1 MRFLTIFIL
10 LISLLNAK
18 DRDFYYSFIDS
29 NGKQI
34 PTKTKETIINTLNQ
48 LDEVKAIA
56 LDGKLHEAFE
66 KLKIIKDNNKV
77 SLLNSDILILYSEL
91 VIKTNSKQHI
101 NSASNELE
109 VAINSSLIDQEDLL
123 KAYLILIDLKLNI
136 NKVEDARYYAQTVV
150 DIFDDEEAKAKGKI
164 SLAKIFKYQKDYKKA
179 SKVIFE
185 VLSDTKDKNIAS
197 IAANELFDIYLLE
210 GRKEE
215 ASELMRQLL
224 ATNPSFYSSDYIVA
238 NQRVDLLLKLDM
250 TNFAIDILK
259 NLIITSKKDDILEQ
273 TKYKLANL
281 YMSLYDKTDTYLK
294 LAKILY
300 KDIIDNYPKSVNF
313 DNSSMFY
320 DEIKMRQKAILPNE
334 VADKYPDN
342 EAMQNKALLQELINN
357 NFNKKYEDVIK
368 MKKIYQDIPKD
379 VLKRFGYENVDELL
393 DISHLGLIKE
403 YLKEKDCIK
412 LSVILKDLKTDI
424 FKDVID
430 DDSLKDEFINCIRE
444 VPSIENYKQF
454 KNIFKDTKDL
464 DVYLIL
470 EAMALDVEE
479 IDDALFYS
487 SKIEKSKDKEMLKE
501 EFLYKYQILKIDNNT
516 GKLDRFFKNSLE
528 NNDLIEANIEK
539 PIIIDF
545 YYDLYLYLIKEGK
558 EEEAFKILNSLNN
571 KQNEFKAFV
580 YSPFVESELSRL
592 LKKQNNFQDAVNYL
606 VLALEHAKNIKPEDE
621 VKLYYDILTLY
632 DNLGQKEQ
640 KEIYL
645 QKCKNVKIEENFYK
659 NMCNGINP

>member
-77 SLLNSDILILYSEL
+77 SLLNADILILYSEL

-101 NSASNELE
+101 NSTSNELE

-215 ASELMRQLL
+215 ANELMRQIL

-281 YMSLYDKTDTYLK
+281 YMKLYDKTDTYLK

-379 VLKRFGYENVDELL
+379 VLKRFGYENIDELL

-558 EEEAFKILNSLNN
+558 EEEAFKILNALNN

>member
-77 SLLNSDILILYSEL
+77 SLLNADILILYSEL

-101 NSASNELE
+101 NSTSNELE

-215 ASELMRQLL
+215 ANELMRQIL

-281 YMSLYDKTDTYLK
+281 YMKLYDKTDTYLK

-501 EFLYKYQILKIDNNT
+501 EFLYKYQILKIDNNS

-558 EEEAFKILNSLNN
+558 EEEAFKILNALNN

>member
-77 SLLNSDILILYSEL
+77 SLLNADILILYSEL

-101 NSASNELE
+101 NSTSNELE

-215 ASELMRQLL
+215 ANELMRQIL

-238 NQRVDLLLKLDM
+238 NQRVDLFLKLDM
-250 TNFAIDILK
+250 TNFAMDILK

-281 YMSLYDKTDTYLK
+281 YMKLYDKTDTYLK

-379 VLKRFGYENVDELL
+379 VLKRFGYENIDELL

-501 EFLYKYQILKIDNNT
+501 EFLYKYQILKIDNNS
-516 GKLDRFFKNSLE
+516 GNLDRFFKNSLE

-592 LKKQNNFQDAVNYL
+592 LKKQSNFQDAVNYL

-645 QKCKNVKIEENFYK
+645 QKCKNINIEDNFYK
-659 NMCNGINP
+659 NMCNGMNP

>member
-77 SLLNSDILILYSEL
+77 SLLNADILILYSEL

-101 NSASNELE
+101 NSTSNELE

-185 VLSDTKDKNIAS
+185 ILSDTKDKNIAS

-250 TNFAIDILK
+250 TNFAMDILK

-281 YMSLYDKTDTYLK
+281 YMKLYDKTDTYLK

-501 EFLYKYQILKIDNNT
+501 EFLYKYQILKIDNNS
-516 GKLDRFFKNSLE
+516 GNLDRFFKNSLE
-528 NNDLIEANIEK
+528 NSYLIEANLEK

-545 YYDLYLYLIKEGK
+545 YYDFYLYLIKEGK
-558 EEEAFKILNSLNN
+558 EEEAFKILNALNN

-592 LKKQNNFQDAVNYL
+592 LKKQNDFQDAVNHL
-606 VLALEHAKNIKPEDE
+606 VLALEHAKNIKPDVE

-632 DNLGQKEQ
+632 DNLEQKEQ

>member
-77 SLLNSDILILYSEL
+77 SLLNADILILYSEL

-101 NSASNELE
+101 NSTSNELE

-185 VLSDTKDKNIAS
+185 ILSDTKDKNIAS

-281 YMSLYDKTDTYLK
+281 YMKLYDKTDTYLK

-393 DISHLGLIKE
+393 DMSHLGLIKE
-403 YLKEKDCIK
+403 YLKEEDCIK
-412 LSVILKDLKTDI
+412 LSYILKDLKTDI
-424 FKDVID
+424 FKDIVN
-430 DDSLKDEFINCIRE
+430 DDSLKQQFISCMRE
-444 VPSIENYKQF
+444 VPSIENYKQI
-454 KNIFKDTKDL
+454 KDIFKDTKDL
-464 DVYLIL
+464 DIYLIL

-479 IDDALFYS
+479 IDDALYYS
-487 SKIEKSKDKEMLKE
+487 SKIEKSKDKEILKE

-516 GKLDRFFKNSLE
+516 GKLDKFFKNSLE

-606 VLALEHAKNIKPEDE
+606 IQALQHAKNIKPDVE

>member
-150 DIFDDEEAKAKGKI
+150 DIFDDEEAKSRGKI

-179 SKVIFE
+179 SKNIFE
-185 VLSDTKDKNIAS
+185 VLNSTEDKNIAS

-210 GRKEE
+210 GKKDE
-215 ASELMRQLL
+215 ASELMRQILL
-224 ATNPSFYSSDYIVA
+224 TNPSFYSSDYIVA

-250 TNFAIDILK
+250 KTFAIDILK
-259 NLIITSKKDDILEQ
+259 NLILTSKKDDVLEQ

-281 YMSLYDKTDTYLK
+281 YMSLYDKTDTYLN

-300 KDIIDNYPKSVNF
+300 KDIIDNYPKSENF
-313 DNSSMFY
+313 DNASMFY
-320 DEIKMRQKAILPNE
+320 DEIKMRQKAILPNV
-334 VADKYPDN
+334 VADKYPEN
-342 EAMQNKALLQELINN
+342 ETMQNKALLQELINN

-368 MKKIYQDIPKD
+368 MKKVYKDIPKD

-393 DISHLGLIKE
+393 DMSHLGLIKE
-403 YLKEKDCIK
+403 YLKEEDCIK
-412 LSVILKDLKTDI
+412 LSYILKDLKTDI
-424 FKDVID
+424 FKDIVN
-430 DDSLKDEFINCIRE
+430 DDSLKQQFIICMRE
-444 VPSIENYKQF
+444 VPSIENYKQI
-454 KNIFKDTKDL
+454 KDIFKDTKDL
-464 DVYLIL
+464 DIYLIL

-479 IDDALFYS
+479 IDDALYYS
-487 SKIEKSKDKEMLKE
+487 SKIEKSKDKEILKE

-645 QKCKNVKIEENFYK
+645 QKCKNINIEDNFYK
-659 NMCNGINP
+659 NMCNGMNP

>member
-150 DIFDDEEAKAKGKI
+150 DIFDDEEAKSRGKI

-179 SKVIFE
+179 SKNIFE
-185 VLSDTKDKNIAS
+185 VLNSTEDKNIAS

-210 GRKEE
+210 GKKDE
-215 ASELMRQLL
+215 ASELMRQILL
-224 ATNPSFYSSDYIVA
+224 TNPFFYSSDYIVA

-250 TNFAIDILK
+250 ITFAIDILK
-259 NLIITSKKDDILEQ
+259 NLILTSKKDDVLEQ

-281 YMSLYDKTDTYLK
+281 YMSLYDKTDTYLN

-300 KDIIDNYPKSVNF
+300 KDIIDNYPKSENF
-313 DNSSMFY
+313 DNASMFY
-320 DEIKMRQKAILPNE
+320 DEIKMRQKAILPNV
-334 VADKYPDN
+334 VADKYPEN
-342 EAMQNKALLQELINN
+342 ETMQNKALLQELINN

-368 MKKIYQDIPKD
+368 MKKVYKDIPKD

-393 DISHLGLIKE
+393 DMSHLGLIKE
-403 YLKEKDCIK
+403 YLKEEDCIK
-412 LSVILKDLKTDI
+412 LSYILKDLKTDI
-424 FKDVID
+424 FKDIVN
-430 DDSLKDEFINCIRE
+430 DDSLKQQFISCMRE
-444 VPSIENYKQF
+444 VPSIENYKQI
-454 KNIFKDTKDL
+454 KDIFKDTKDL

-479 IDDALFYS
+479 IDDALYYS
-487 SKIEKSKDKEMLKE
+487 SKIEKSKDKEILKE

-645 QKCKNVKIEENFYK
+645 QKCKNINIEDNFYK
-659 NMCNGINP
+659 NMCNGMNP

>member
-77 SLLNSDILILYSEL
+77 SLLNADILILYSEL

-101 NSASNELE
+101 NSTSNELE

-150 DIFDDEEAKAKGKI
+150 DIFDDEEAKARGKI

-281 YMSLYDKTDTYLK
+281 YMKLYDKTDTYLK

-403 YLKEKDCIK
+403 YLKEEDCIK

-501 EFLYKYQILKIDNNT
+501 EFLYKYQILKIDNNS

-606 VLALEHAKNIKPEDE
+606 VLALEHAKNIKPDDE

>member
-77 SLLNSDILILYSEL
+77 SLLNADILILYSEL

-101 NSASNELE
+101 NSTSNELE

-215 ASELMRQLL
+215 ANELMRQIL

-281 YMSLYDKTDTYLK
+281 YMKLYDKTDTYLK

-479 IDDALFYS
+479 IDDALYYS

-501 EFLYKYQILKIDNNT
+501 EFLYKYQILKIDNNS
-516 GKLDRFFKNSLE
+516 GNLDRFFKNSLE
-528 NNDLIEANIEK
+528 NSYLIEANLEK

-606 VLALEHAKNIKPEDE
+606 IQALQHAKNIKPDVE

>member
-215 ASELMRQLL
+215 ANELMRQIL

-281 YMSLYDKTDTYLK
+281 YMKLYDKTDTYLK

-501 EFLYKYQILKIDNNT
+501 EFLYKYQILKIDNNS

-528 NNDLIEANIEK
+528 NNDLIEANLEK

-606 VLALEHAKNIKPEDE
+606 IQALQHAKNIKPDVE

>member
-77 SLLNSDILILYSEL
+77 SLLNADILILYSEL

-101 NSASNELE
+101 NSTSNELE

-281 YMSLYDKTDTYLK
+281 YMKLYDKTDTYLK

-430 DDSLKDEFINCIRE
+430 DDSLKQEFISCMRE

-501 EFLYKYQILKIDNNT
+501 EFLYKYQILKIDNNS

-528 NNDLIEANIEK
+528 NNDLIEANLEK

>member
-250 TNFAIDILK
+250 KTFAIDILK
-259 NLIITSKKDDILEQ
+259 NLILTSKKDDVLEQ

-281 YMSLYDKTDTYLK
+281 YMSLYDKTDTYLN

-368 MKKIYQDIPKD
+368 MKKVYKDIPKD

-393 DISHLGLIKE
+393 DMSHLGLIKE
-403 YLKEKDCIK
+403 YLKEEDCIK
-412 LSVILKDLKTDI
+412 LSYILKDLKTDI
-424 FKDVID
+424 FKDIVN
-430 DDSLKDEFINCIRE
+430 DDSLKQEFISCMRE
-444 VPSIENYKQF
+444 VPSIENYKQI
-454 KNIFKDTKDL
+454 KDIFKDTKDL
-464 DVYLIL
+464 DIYLIL

-479 IDDALFYS
+479 IDDALYYS
-487 SKIEKSKDKEMLKE
+487 SKIEKSKDKEILKE

-516 GKLDRFFKNSLE
+516 GKLDKFFKNSLE

-645 QKCKNVKIEENFYK
+645 QKCKNINIEDNFYK
-659 NMCNGINP
+659 NMCNGMNP

>member
-77 SLLNSDILILYSEL
+77 SLLNADILILYSEL

-101 NSASNELE
+101 NSTSNELE

-238 NQRVDLLLKLDM
+238 NQRVDLFLKLDM

-281 YMSLYDKTDTYLK
+281 YMKLYDKTDTYLK

-479 IDDALFYS
+479 IDDALYYS

-606 VLALEHAKNIKPEDE
+606 IQALQHAKNIKPDVE

>member
-77 SLLNSDILILYSEL
+77 SLLNADILILYSEL

-101 NSASNELE
+101 NSTSNELE

-215 ASELMRQLL
+215 ANELMRQIL

-281 YMSLYDKTDTYLK
+281 YMKLYDKTDTYLK

-606 VLALEHAKNIKPEDE
+606 IQALQHAKNIKPDVE

>member
-77 SLLNSDILILYSEL
+77 SLLNADILILYSEL

-101 NSASNELE
+101 NSTSNELE

-215 ASELMRQLL
+215 ANELMRQIL

-281 YMSLYDKTDTYLK
+281 YMKLYDKTDTYLK

-501 EFLYKYQILKIDNNT
+501 EFLYKYQILKIDNNS

-558 EEEAFKILNSLNN
+558 EEEAFKILNALNN

-606 VLALEHAKNIKPEDE
+606 IQALQHAKNIKPDVE

>member
-77 SLLNSDILILYSEL
+77 SLLNADILILYSEL

-101 NSASNELE
+101 NSTSNELE

-281 YMSLYDKTDTYLK
+281 YMKLYDKTDTYLK

-501 EFLYKYQILKIDNNT
+501 EFLYKYQILKIDNNS

-606 VLALEHAKNIKPEDE
+606 VLALEHAKNIKPDDE

>member
-150 DIFDDEEAKAKGKI
+150 DIFDDEEAKSRGKI

-179 SKVIFE
+179 SKNIFE
-185 VLSDTKDKNIAS
+185 VLNSTEDKNIAS

-210 GRKEE
+210 GKKDE
-215 ASELMRQLL
+215 ASELMRQILL
-224 ATNPSFYSSDYIVA
+224 TNPFFYSSDYIVA

-250 TNFAIDILK
+250 KTFAIDILK
-259 NLIITSKKDDILEQ
+259 NLILTSKKDDVLEQ

-281 YMSLYDKTDTYLK
+281 YMSLYDKTDTYLN

-300 KDIIDNYPKSVNF
+300 KDIIDNYPKSENF
-313 DNSSMFY
+313 DNASMFY
-320 DEIKMRQKAILPNE
+320 DEIKMRQKAILPNI
-334 VADKYPDN
+334 VADKYPEN
-342 EAMQNKALLQELINN
+342 ETMQNKALLQELINN

-368 MKKIYQDIPKD
+368 MKKVYKDIPKD

-393 DISHLGLIKE
+393 DMSHLGLIKE
-403 YLKEKDCIK
+403 YLKEEDCIK
-412 LSVILKDLKTDI
+412 LSYILKDLKTDI
-424 FKDVID
+424 FKDIVN
-430 DDSLKDEFINCIRE
+430 DDSLKQQFISCMRE
-444 VPSIENYKQF
+444 VPSIENYKQI
-454 KNIFKDTKDL
+454 KDIFKDTKDL

-479 IDDALFYS
+479 IDDALYYS
-487 SKIEKSKDKEMLKE
+487 SKIEKSKDKEILKE

-645 QKCKNVKIEENFYK
+645 QKCKNINIEDNFYK
-659 NMCNGINP
+659 NMCNGMNP

>member
-77 SLLNSDILILYSEL
+77 SLLNADILILYSEL

-101 NSASNELE
+101 NSTSNELE

-185 VLSDTKDKNIAS
+185 ILSDTKDKNIAS

-215 ASELMRQLL
+215 ANELMRQIL

-281 YMSLYDKTDTYLK
+281 YMKLYDKTDTYLK

-379 VLKRFGYENVDELL
+379 VLKRFGYENIDELL

-424 FKDVID
+424 FKDIVND
-430 DDSLKDEFINCIRE
+430 DNLKQEFISCMRE

-592 LKKQNNFQDAVNYL
+592 LKKQSNFQDAVNYL

-632 DNLGQKEQ
+632 DSLGQKEQ

-645 QKCKNVKIEENFYK
+645 QKCKNINIEDNFYK
-659 NMCNGINP
+659 NMCNGMNP

>member
-77 SLLNSDILILYSEL
+77 SLLNADILILYSEL

-101 NSASNELE
+101 NSTSNELE

-238 NQRVDLLLKLDM
+238 NQRVDLFLKLDM

-281 YMSLYDKTDTYLK
+281 YMKLYDKTDTYLK

-487 SKIEKSKDKEMLKE
+487 SKIEKSKDKKMLKE

-516 GKLDRFFKNSLE
+516 AKLDKFFKNSLE

-571 KQNEFKAFV
+571 SKMSLK
-580 YSPFVESELSRL
+580 L
-592 LKKQNNFQDAVNYL
+592 LF
-606 VLALEHAKNIKPEDE
+606 
-621 VKLYYDILTLY
+621 ILL
-632 DNLGQKEQ
+632 L
-640 KEIYL
+640 
-645 QKCKNVKIEENFYK
+645 
-659 NMCNGINP
+659 

>member
-77 SLLNSDILILYSEL
+77 SLLNADILILYSEL

-101 NSASNELE
+101 NSTSNELE

-281 YMSLYDKTDTYLK
+281 YMKLYDKTDTYLK

-606 VLALEHAKNIKPEDE
+606 VLALEHAKNIKPDDE

>member
-77 SLLNSDILILYSEL
+77 SLLNADILILYSEL

-101 NSASNELE
+101 NSTSNELE

-281 YMSLYDKTDTYLK
+281 YMKLYDKTDTYLK

-501 EFLYKYQILKIDNNT
+501 EFLYKYQILKIDNNS
-516 GKLDRFFKNSLE
+516 GNLDRFFKNSLE
-528 NNDLIEANIEK
+528 NNDLIEANLEK

>member
-77 SLLNSDILILYSEL
+77 SLLNADILILYSEL

-101 NSASNELE
+101 NSTSNELE

-150 DIFDDEEAKAKGKI
+150 DIFDDEEAKARGKI

-281 YMSLYDKTDTYLK
+281 YMKLYDKTDTYLK

-501 EFLYKYQILKIDNNT
+501 EFLYKYQILKIDNNS
-516 GKLDRFFKNSLE
+516 GKLDKFFKNSLE
-528 NNDLIEANIEK
+528 NNDLIEANLEK

-606 VLALEHAKNIKPEDE
+606 VLALEHAKNIKPDVE

>member
-77 SLLNSDILILYSEL
+77 SLLNADILILYSEL

-101 NSASNELE
+101 NSTSNELE

-185 VLSDTKDKNIAS
+185 ILSDTKDKNIAS

-215 ASELMRQLL
+215 ANELMRQIL

-250 TNFAIDILK
+250 TNFAMDILK

-281 YMSLYDKTDTYLK
+281 YMKLYDKTDTYLK

-393 DISHLGLIKE
+393 DMSHLGLIKE
-403 YLKEKDCIK
+403 YLKEEDCIK
-412 LSVILKDLKTDI
+412 LSYILKDLKTDI
-424 FKDVID
+424 FKDIVN
-430 DDSLKDEFINCIRE
+430 DDSLKQQFISCMRE
-444 VPSIENYKQF
+444 VPSIENYKQI
-454 KNIFKDTKDL
+454 KDIFKDTKDL
-464 DVYLIL
+464 DIYLIL

-479 IDDALFYS
+479 IDDALYYS

>member
-1 MRFLTIFIL
+1 LRFLTIFIL

-77 SLLNSDILILYSEL
+77 SLLNADILILYSEL

-101 NSASNELE
+101 NSTSNELE

-215 ASELMRQLL
+215 ASELMRQIL

-281 YMSLYDKTDTYLK
+281 YMKLYDKTDTYLK

-501 EFLYKYQILKIDNNT
+501 EFLYKYQILKIDNNS

-545 YYDLYLYLIKEGK
+545 YYD
-558 EEEAFKILNSLNN
+558 F
-571 KQNEFKAFV
+571 
-580 YSPFVESELSRL
+580 
-592 LKKQNNFQDAVNYL
+592 
-606 VLALEHAKNIKPEDE
+606 
-621 VKLYYDILTLY
+621 
-632 DNLGQKEQ
+632 
-640 KEIYL
+640 IY
-645 QKCKNVKIEENFYK
+645 I
-659 NMCNGINP
+659 

>member
-48 LDEVKAIA
+48 LDDVKAIA

-77 SLLNSDILILYSEL
+77 SLLNADILILYSEL

-101 NSASNELE
+101 NSTSNELE

-215 ASELMRQLL
+215 ANELMRQIL

-281 YMSLYDKTDTYLK
+281 YMKLYDKTDTYLK

-558 EEEAFKILNSLNN
+558 EEEAFKILNALNN

-606 VLALEHAKNIKPEDE
+606 VLALEHAKNIKPDDE

>member
-77 SLLNSDILILYSEL
+77 SLLNADILILYSEL

-101 NSASNELE
+101 NSTSNELE

-281 YMSLYDKTDTYLK
+281 YMKLYDKTDTYLK

-403 YLKEKDCIK
+403 YLKEEDCIK
-412 LSVILKDLKTDI
+412 LSYILKDLKTDI
-424 FKDVID
+424 FKDIVN

-501 EFLYKYQILKIDNNT
+501 EFLYKYQILKIDNNS
-516 GKLDRFFKNSLE
+516 GNLDRFFKNSLE
-528 NNDLIEANIEK
+528 NSYLIEANLEK

-558 EEEAFKILNSLNN
+558 EEEAFKILNALNN

-606 VLALEHAKNIKPEDE
+606 IQALQHAKNIKPDVE

>member
-77 SLLNSDILILYSEL
+77 SLLNADILILYSEL

-101 NSASNELE
+101 NSTSNELE

-215 ASELMRQLL
+215 ANELMRQIL

-281 YMSLYDKTDTYLK
+281 YMKLYDKTDTYLK

-368 MKKIYQDIPKD
+368 MKKVYKDIPKD
-379 VLKRFGYENVDELL
+379 VLKRFGYENVDEIL
-393 DISHLGLIKE
+393 DMSHLGLIKE
-403 YLKEKDCIK
+403 YLKEEDCIK
-412 LSVILKDLKTDI
+412 LSYILKDLKTDI
-424 FKDVID
+424 FKDIVN
-430 DDSLKDEFINCIRE
+430 DDSLKQQFISCMRE

-501 EFLYKYQILKIDNNT
+501 EFLYKYQILKIDNNS
-516 GKLDRFFKNSLE
+516 GNLDRFFKNSLE
-528 NNDLIEANIEK
+528 NSYLIEANLEK

-558 EEEAFKILNSLNN
+558 EEEAFKILNALNN

-606 VLALEHAKNIKPEDE
+606 IQALQHAKNIKPDVE

>member
-150 DIFDDEEAKAKGKI
+150 DIFDDEEAKSRGKI

-179 SKVIFE
+179 SKNIFE
-185 VLSDTKDKNIAS
+185 VLNSTEDKNIAS

-210 GRKEE
+210 GKKDE
-215 ASELMRQLL
+215 ASELMRQILL
-224 ATNPSFYSSDYIVA
+224 TNPSFYSSDYIVA

-250 TNFAIDILK
+250 KTFAIDILK
-259 NLIITSKKDDILEQ
+259 NLILTSKKDDVLEQ

-281 YMSLYDKTDTYLK
+281 YMSLYDKTDTYLN

-300 KDIIDNYPKSVNF
+300 KDIIDNYPKSENF
-313 DNSSMFY
+313 DNASMFY
-320 DEIKMRQKAILPNE
+320 DEIKMRQKAILPNI
-334 VADKYPDN
+334 VADKYPEN
-342 EAMQNKALLQELINN
+342 ETMQNKALLQELINN

-368 MKKIYQDIPKD
+368 MKKVYKDIPKD

-393 DISHLGLIKE
+393 DMSHLGLIKE
-403 YLKEKDCIK
+403 YLKEEDCIK
-412 LSVILKDLKTDI
+412 LSYILKDLKTDI
-424 FKDVID
+424 FKDIVN
-430 DDSLKDEFINCIRE
+430 DDSLKQQFIICMRE
-444 VPSIENYKQF
+444 VPSIENYKQI
-454 KNIFKDTKDL
+454 KDIFKDTKDL
-464 DVYLIL
+464 DIYLIL

-479 IDDALFYS
+479 IDDALYYS
-487 SKIEKSKDKEMLKE
+487 SKIEKSKDKEILKE

-645 QKCKNVKIEENFYK
+645 QKCKNINIEDNFYK
-659 NMCNGINP
+659 NMCNGMNP

>member
-77 SLLNSDILILYSEL
+77 SLLNADILILYSEL

-101 NSASNELE
+101 NSTSNELE

-281 YMSLYDKTDTYLK
+281 YMKLYDKTDTYLK

-606 VLALEHAKNIKPEDE
+606 VLALEHAKNIKPEVE

>member
-77 SLLNSDILILYSEL
+77 SLLNADILILYSEL

-101 NSASNELE
+101 NSTSNELE

-281 YMSLYDKTDTYLK
+281 YMKLYDKTDTYLK

-528 NNDLIEANIEK
+528 NNDLIEANLEK

>member
-77 SLLNSDILILYSEL
+77 SLLNADILILYSEL

-101 NSASNELE
+101 NSTSNELE

-215 ASELMRQLL
+215 ANELMRQIL

-238 NQRVDLLLKLDM
+238 NQRVDLFLKLDM

-281 YMSLYDKTDTYLK
+281 YMKLYDKTDTYLK

-379 VLKRFGYENVDELL
+379 VLKRFGYENIDELL

-479 IDDALFYS
+479 IDDARFYS

-516 GKLDRFFKNSLE
+516 GKLDKFFKNSLE

-645 QKCKNVKIEENFYK
+645 QKCKNINIEDNFYK
-659 NMCNGINP
+659 NMCNGMNP

>member
-77 SLLNSDILILYSEL
+77 SLLNADILILYSEL

-101 NSASNELE
+101 NSTSNELE

-215 ASELMRQLL
+215 ANELMRQIL

-281 YMSLYDKTDTYLK
+281 YMKLYDKTDTYLK

-487 SKIEKSKDKEMLKE
+487 SKIEKSKDKEILKE

-606 VLALEHAKNIKPEDE
+606 IQALQHAKNIKPDVE

>member
-77 SLLNSDILILYSEL
+77 SLLNADILILYSEL

-101 NSASNELE
+101 NSTSNELE

-281 YMSLYDKTDTYLK
+281 YMKLYDKTDTYLK

-300 KDIIDNYPKSVNF
+300 KDIIDNYPKSENF
-313 DNSSMFY
+313 DNASMFY

-379 VLKRFGYENVDELL
+379 VLKRFGYENIDELL

-479 IDDALFYS
+479 IDDALYYS

-558 EEEAFKILNSLNN
+558 EEEAFKILNALNN

-606 VLALEHAKNIKPEDE
+606 IQALQHAKNIKPDVE

>member
-281 YMSLYDKTDTYLK
+281 YMKLYDKTDTYLK

-501 EFLYKYQILKIDNNT
+501 EFLYKYQILKIDNNS

>member
-77 SLLNSDILILYSEL
+77 SLLNADILILYSEL

-101 NSASNELE
+101 NSTSNELE

-215 ASELMRQLL
+215 ANELMRQIL

-250 TNFAIDILK
+250 TNFAMDILK

-281 YMSLYDKTDTYLK
+281 YMKLYDKTDTYLK

-300 KDIIDNYPKSVNF
+300 KDIIDNYPKSENF
-313 DNSSMFY
+313 DNASMFY
-320 DEIKMRQKAILPNE
+320 DEIKMRQKAILPNV
-334 VADKYPDN
+334 VADKYPEN
-342 EAMQNKALLQELINN
+342 ETMQNKALLQELINN

-368 MKKIYQDIPKD
+368 MKKVYKDIPKD

-393 DISHLGLIKE
+393 DMSHLGLIKE
-403 YLKEKDCIK
+403 YLKEEDCIK
-412 LSVILKDLKTDI
+412 LSYILKDLKTDI
-424 FKDVID
+424 FKDIVN
-430 DDSLKDEFINCIRE
+430 DDSLKQQFISCMRE
-444 VPSIENYKQF
+444 VPSIENYKQI
-454 KNIFKDTKDL
+454 KDIFKDTKDL
-464 DVYLIL
+464 DIYLIL

-479 IDDALFYS
+479 IDDALYYS

-592 LKKQNNFQDAVNYL
+592 LKKQNNFQDAVNHL
-606 VLALEHAKNIKPEDE
+606 VLALQNAKNIKPDVE

>member
-10 LISLLNAK
+10 LVSLLNAK

-77 SLLNSDILILYSEL
+77 SLLNADILILYSEL

-185 VLSDTKDKNIAS
+185 VFSDTKDKNIAS

-210 GRKEE
+210 GKKDE
-215 ASELMRQLL
+215 ASELMRQILL
-224 ATNPSFYSSDYIVA
+224 TNPSFYSSDYIVA

-250 TNFAIDILK
+250 TTFAIDILK
-259 NLIITSKKDDILEQ
+259 NLILTSKKDDVLEQ

-281 YMSLYDKTDTYLK
+281 YMSLYDKTDTYLN

-300 KDIIDNYPKSVNF
+300 KDIIDNYPKSENF
-313 DNSSMFY
+313 DNASMFY

-479 IDDALFYS
+479 IDDALYYS
-487 SKIEKSKDKEMLKE
+487 SKIEKSKDKEILKE

-606 VLALEHAKNIKPEDE
+606 IQALQHAKNIKPEDE

-632 DNLGQKEQ
+632 DSLGQKEQ

-645 QKCKNVKIEENFYK
+645 QKCKNINIEDNFYK
-659 NMCNGINP
+659 NMCNGMNP

>member
-77 SLLNSDILILYSEL
+77 SLLNADILILYSEL

-101 NSASNELE
+101 NSTSNELE

-281 YMSLYDKTDTYLK
+281 YMKLYDKTDTYLK

-424 FKDVID
+424 FKDIVN
-430 DDSLKDEFINCIRE
+430 DDSLKQEFISCMRE
-444 VPSIENYKQF
+444 VPSIENYKQI

-464 DVYLIL
+464 DIYLIL

-479 IDDALFYS
+479 IDDALYYS

-501 EFLYKYQILKIDNNT
+501 EFLYKYQILKIDNNS
-516 GKLDRFFKNSLE
+516 GNLDRFFKNSLE

>member
-1 MRFLTIFIL
+1 M
-10 LISLLNAK
+10 
-18 DRDFYYSFIDS
+18 
-29 NGKQI
+29 
-34 PTKTKETIINTLNQ
+34 
-48 LDEVKAIA
+48 
-56 LDGKLHEAFE
+56 
-66 KLKIIKDNNKV
+66 
-77 SLLNSDILILYSEL
+77 
-91 VIKTNSKQHI
+91 
-101 NSASNELE
+101 
-109 VAINSSLIDQEDLL
+109 
-123 KAYLILIDLKLNI
+123 IDLKLNI

-238 NQRVDLLLKLDM
+238 NQRVDLFLKLDM

-281 YMSLYDKTDTYLK
+281 YMKLYDKTDTYLK

-479 IDDALFYS
+479 IDDALYYS
-487 SKIEKSKDKEMLKE
+487 SKIEKSKDKEILKE

-632 DNLGQKEQ
+632 DSLGQKEQ

-645 QKCKNVKIEENFYK
+645 QKCKNINIEDNFYK
-659 NMCNGINP
+659 NMCNGMNP